1 MAAGGAEGLLGLEP
15 NSSISIEYGRFFGAH
30 QDLSLLEVDDKILA
44 EIMQNGVTIRGRPD
58 EEAVLCTSSKTYA
71 IKFVATSNSVFLIP
85 PQNSALQKEETEEN
99 HCQPQNEGDKPS
111 AGAMKLAPG
120 HMELN
125 QIAPRLEKLKSLLS
139 ERPYKEDEM
148 DEEVERGLKGLYRW
162 EDLLD
167 NVQASEE
174 ELRAGLKGLAAVEIE
189 GYWRIVDRK
198 FMGCLLDVLILNCV
212 QHDWPLNALKAADI
226 LPMLEQDGYSK
237 RIAMH
242 CLEVYGSTTAG
253 SAEEQH
259 EMNQVWC
266 LDERLVCL
274 HYAKQLMSAGR
285 WKLDDFMEAWMQNLP
300 SGIQARMEMLKG
312 EALVEKF
319 GVDLWI
325 NPFSVSSLPT
335 TPAERFAAL
344 FRERPK
350 WQWEDLE
357 PYIRDLQVPG
367 LSVEGLLIKYTRKSQ
382 PTPDAPPI
390 FSAR

>member
-15 NSSISIEYGRFFGAH
+15 NSSISIKYGRLFGAH
-30 QDLSLLEVDDKILA
+30 QDLSLLEVDDGILT
-44 EIMQNGVTIRGRPD
+44 EIMQNGVTIRGSRD

-85 PQNSALQKEETEEN
+85 PQNLVLQDEED
-99 HCQPQNEGDKPS
+99 HRHPQTEGDKPS
-111 AGAMKLAPG
+111 AGAFKLAPG
-120 HMELN
+120 HMELI

-139 ERPYKEDEM
+139 ERPYKEDEIGAEM
-148 DEEVERGLKGLYRW
+148 EMRGLYRW
-162 EDLLD
+162 EDLLE
-167 NVQASEE
+167 NIQASEE
-174 ELRAGLKGLAAVEIE
+174 ELRVGLKGLAAVEIE
-189 GYWRIVDRK
+189 GYWRIVDGK

-226 LPMLEQDGYSK
+226 LPTLEQDGYSR

-242 CLEVYGSTTAG
+242 CLEVYGKTIVG
-253 SAEEQH
+253 FAEDGQH
-259 EMNQVWC
+259 EMSQVWC

-285 WKLDDFMEAWMQNLP
+285 WKLDDFMEAWKQNLP
-300 SGIQARMEMLKG
+300 SGMQARMEMLKG

-319 GVDLWI
+319 GVDMWI
-325 NPFSVSSLPT
+325 HPFSVSSLPT

-350 WQWEDLE
+350 WQWQDLE

-382 PTPDAPPI
+382 PTADASPI

>member
-1 MAAGGAEGLLGLEP
+1 MAGGGAEGLLGLEP
-15 NSSISIEYGRFFGAH
+15 NSSISIKYGGFFGAH
-30 QDLSLLEVDDKILA
+30 QDFSLLEVDDVVLA
-44 EIMQNGVTIRGRPD
+44 EIMQHGVTIRGSPD

-85 PQNSALQKEETEEN
+85 PQNLVLQKEAEED
-99 HCQPQNEGDKPS
+99 HRQPQTECDRPS
-111 AGAMKLAPG
+111 AGALKLAPG

-125 QIAPRLEKLKSLLS
+125 QIAPKLEKLKSLLS
-139 ERPYKEDEM
+139 ERPYNEDDMGAEM
-148 DEEVERGLKGLYRW
+148 ETRGLYRW
-162 EDLLD
+162 EDLLEKI
-167 NVQASEE
+167 QASEE
-174 ELRAGLKGLAAVEIE
+174 ELRAGLKRLAAVEIE
-189 GYWRIVDRK
+189 GYWRIVESK

-226 LPMLEQDGYSK
+226 LPMLEQDGYSRK
-237 RIAMH
+237 IAMH
-242 CLEVYGSTTAG
+242 CLEVYGNTIVG
-253 SAEEQH
+253 SAEEGQH
-259 EMNQVWC
+259 EMSQVWC
-266 LDERLVCL
+266 LNERLVCL

-300 SGIQARMEMLKG
+300 SGMQASMEMLKG
-312 EALVEKF
+312 EALLEKF
-319 GVDLWI
+319 GLDMWVH
-325 NPFSVSSLPT
+325 PFSVSSLPA

-350 WQWEDLE
+350 WQWQDLE

-382 PTPDAPPI
+382 PTADSSPI